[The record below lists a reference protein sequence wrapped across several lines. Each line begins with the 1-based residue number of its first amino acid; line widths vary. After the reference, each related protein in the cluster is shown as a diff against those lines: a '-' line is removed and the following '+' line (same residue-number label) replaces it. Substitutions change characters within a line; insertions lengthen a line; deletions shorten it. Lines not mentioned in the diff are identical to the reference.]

1 MTVSFDVAIA
11 DFSPALPM
19 AVGLS
24 GGADSTALLL
34 ACARKWPG
42 QVQAIHVHHGLQAAA
57 DGFEEHCAAL
67 CQSLN
72 VPLWVKRLDARHTPG
87 QSPEDAARQARYKA
101 FEAVAIASKAQAAI
115 KSIAIAQHADDQVE
129 TLLLALSRGA
139 GIAGLA
145 AMPARWERAGV
156 VWHRP
161 LLQVA
166 GADIRSWLRL
176 QGQPWVEDP
185 TNTDQRYTRNRIR
198 ARLRDAGRCL
208 RESLPGAR
216 RGDFGCDERRGVPPI
231 GHYKINHDNIIELFL
246 APAQSPQNV
255 VIESPPNVVINSTP
269 RSGAQLPPNVVID
282 TEITTESTSE
292 ITAPVADAPAP
303 PSKPPQ
309 KAARRP
315 SGFGTLITEHTDER
329 VSAYLFI
336 LKPEISAGNADLIL
350 RRIHLDGI
358 ETWRDV
364 LTTWAERGY
373 NRTGFADMFERYDT
387 LRNQKRV
394 KAGTPPKTTAPRMS
408 DEQYAELEAQMEKS
422 WA

>member
-1 MTVSFDVAIA
+1 MTLSFDVAIA

-57 DGFEEHCAAL
+57 DGFEQHCAAL

-101 FEAVAIASKAQAAI
+101 FEAVVIASKAQAAI

-198 ARLRDAGRCL
+198 AQLLPALEAAFPAFRDTFARSASNAAQAAELLDELAQQDLLRVGAPPHITVLQGLSRARQANVLRHWLRVAYATTPSAAQLGELLNQLAACTTRGHRIHIKVGR
-208 RESLPGAR
+208 G
-216 RGDFGCDERRGVPPI
+216 F
-231 GHYKINHDNIIELFL
+231 
-246 APAQSPQNV
+246 V
-255 VIESPPNVVINSTP
+255 V
-269 RSGAQLPPNVVID
+269 RSGPQLGWYN
-282 TEITTESTSE
+282 
-292 ITAPVADAPAP
+292 
-303 PSKPPQ
+303 
-309 KAARRP
+309 
-315 SGFGTLITEHTDER
+315 
-329 VSAYLFI
+329 
-336 LKPEISAGNADLIL
+336 PE
-350 RRIHLDGI
+350 
-358 ETWRDV
+358 V
-364 LTTWAERGY
+364 L
-373 NRTGFADMFERYDT
+373 
-387 LRNQKRV
+387 V
-394 KAGTPPKTTAPRMS
+394 
-408 DEQYAELEAQMEKS
+408 
-422 WA
+422 

>member
-1 MTVSFDVAIA
+1 MTVSFDLAIA

-57 DGFEEHCAAL
+57 DGFEQHCAAL

-198 ARLRDAGRCL
+198 AQLLPALEAAFPAFRETFARSASNAAQAAELLDELAQQDLLRVGAPPHITELQGLSRARQANVLRHWLRVAYATTPSAAQLGELLNQLAACTTRGHRIHIKVGR
-208 RESLPGAR
+208 G
-216 RGDFGCDERRGVPPI
+216 F
-231 GHYKINHDNIIELFL
+231 
-246 APAQSPQNV
+246 V
-255 VIESPPNVVINSTP
+255 V
-269 RSGAQLPPNVVID
+269 RSGPQLGWYN
-282 TEITTESTSE
+282 
-292 ITAPVADAPAP
+292 
-303 PSKPPQ
+303 
-309 KAARRP
+309 
-315 SGFGTLITEHTDER
+315 
-329 VSAYLFI
+329 
-336 LKPEISAGNADLIL
+336 PE
-350 RRIHLDGI
+350 
-358 ETWRDV
+358 V
-364 LTTWAERGY
+364 L
-373 NRTGFADMFERYDT
+373 
-387 LRNQKRV
+387 V
-394 KAGTPPKTTAPRMS
+394 
-408 DEQYAELEAQMEKS
+408 
-422 WA
+422 

>member
-198 ARLRDAGRCL
+198 AQLLPALETAFPAFRDTFARSASNAAQAAELLDELAQQDLLRVGAPPHITVLQGLSRARQANVLRHWLRVAYATTPSAAQLGELLNQLAACTTRGHRIHIKVGR
-208 RESLPGAR
+208 G
-216 RGDFGCDERRGVPPI
+216 F
-231 GHYKINHDNIIELFL
+231 
-246 APAQSPQNV
+246 V
-255 VIESPPNVVINSTP
+255 V
-269 RSGAQLPPNVVID
+269 RSGPQLGWYN
-282 TEITTESTSE
+282 
-292 ITAPVADAPAP
+292 
-303 PSKPPQ
+303 
-309 KAARRP
+309 
-315 SGFGTLITEHTDER
+315 
-329 VSAYLFI
+329 
-336 LKPEISAGNADLIL
+336 PE
-350 RRIHLDGI
+350 
-358 ETWRDV
+358 V
-364 LTTWAERGY
+364 L
-373 NRTGFADMFERYDT
+373 
-387 LRNQKRV
+387 V
-394 KAGTPPKTTAPRMS
+394 
-408 DEQYAELEAQMEKS
+408 
-422 WA
+422 

>member
-101 FEAVAIASKAQAAI
+101 FEAAAIASKAQAAI
-115 KSIAIAQHADDQVE
+115 ESIAIAQHADDQVE

-198 ARLRDAGRCL
+198 AQLLPALEAAFPAFRETFARSASNAAQAAELLDELAQQDLLRVGAPPHITVLQGLSRARQANVLRHWLRVAYATTPSAAQLGELLNQLAACTTRGHRIHIKVGR
-208 RESLPGAR
+208 G
-216 RGDFGCDERRGVPPI
+216 F
-231 GHYKINHDNIIELFL
+231 
-246 APAQSPQNV
+246 V
-255 VIESPPNVVINSTP
+255 V
-269 RSGAQLPPNVVID
+269 RSGPQLGWYN
-282 TEITTESTSE
+282 
-292 ITAPVADAPAP
+292 
-303 PSKPPQ
+303 
-309 KAARRP
+309 
-315 SGFGTLITEHTDER
+315 
-329 VSAYLFI
+329 
-336 LKPEISAGNADLIL
+336 PE
-350 RRIHLDGI
+350 
-358 ETWRDV
+358 V
-364 LTTWAERGY
+364 L
-373 NRTGFADMFERYDT
+373 
-387 LRNQKRV
+387 V
-394 KAGTPPKTTAPRMS
+394 
-408 DEQYAELEAQMEKS
+408 
-422 WA
+422 